1 MKANILV
8 LRALEAKQMA
18 KLEQNYT
25 LHFFNMTNPVK
36 QLPEQVAASINAIVT
51 SGTIALTNQ
60 LIDRLP
66 ELKIISSSGV
76 GYDAIDVELCNK
88 RAIKVCNTPGLM
100 TNDVADIA
108 IMLILATRRRLIF
121 GEQWVRSN
129 QWAEKG
135 PMPLTSSLTG
145 KKLGIVGLGRIGQAI
160 AARAQA
166 MQLEIAYF
174 GRNKQNNCE
183 YQYENKLIDLAK
195 WADILVVCCPGGK
208 ATVGLINKQIL
219 VALGK
224 QGTLI
229 NVARGSVV
237 DQEALIEALAN
248 KTIDSAGLDVFTKE
262 PCDGDIFKDLNN
274 IVLSPHHGSGTVET
288 RANMSQ
294 MVVDNLE
301 AYFSGKAL
309 ITPVN

>member
-1 MKANILV
+1 MKPNILV

-18 KLEQNYT
+18 ILEQNFT
-25 LHFFNMTNPVK
+25 LHFFNITAPVK
-36 QLPEQVAASINAIVT
+36 QLPEQVAASIIAIVT
-51 SGTIALTNQ
+51 SGTIALTNE

-66 ELKIISSSGV
+66 DLKIISSSGV
-76 GYDAIDVELCNK
+76 GYDAIDIELCNK
-88 RAIKVCNTPGLM
+88 RGIKVCNTPGLM
-100 TNDVADIA
+100 TNDTADLA
-108 IMLILATRRRLIF
+108 IMLILATRRRLMF
-121 GEQWVRSN
+121 GDQWLRSN

-135 PMPLTSSLTG
+135 PMPLTSSLSG

-160 AARAQA
+160 ATRAQA

-174 GRNKQNNCE
+174 GRNKKNNCD
-183 YQYENKLIDLAK
+183 YQYESQLIDLAN

-208 ATVGLINKQIL
+208 DTVGLINKQIL
-219 VALGK
+219 IALGK

-237 DQEALIEALAN
+237 DQTALIEALAN
-248 KTIDSAGLDVFTKE
+248 NTIDSAGLDVFTEE
-262 PCDGDIFKDLNN
+262 PCRGDIFKGLHNV
-274 IVLSPHHGSGTVET
+274 VLSPHHASGTVET

>member
-1 MKANILV
+1 MKPNILV

-18 KLEQNYT
+18 ILEQNFT
-25 LHFFNMTNPVK
+25 LHFFNITAPVK
-36 QLPEQVAASINAIVT
+36 QLPEQVAASIIAIVT
-51 SGTIALTNQ
+51 SGTIALTNE

-66 ELKIISSSGV
+66 DLKIISSSSV
-76 GYDAIDVELCNK
+76 GYDAIDIELCNK
-88 RAIKVCNTPGLM
+88 RGIKVCNTPGLM
-100 TNDVADIA
+100 TNDTADLA
-108 IMLILATRRRLIF
+108 IMLILATRRRLMF
-121 GEQWVRSN
+121 GDQWLRSN

-135 PMPLTSSLTG
+135 PMPLTSSLSG

-160 AARAQA
+160 ATRAQA

-174 GRNKQNNCE
+174 GRNKKNNCD
-183 YQYENKLIDLAK
+183 YQYESQLIDLAN

-208 ATVGLINKQIL
+208 DTVGLINKQIL
-219 VALGK
+219 IALGK

-237 DQEALIEALAN
+237 DQTALIEALAN
-248 KTIDSAGLDVFTKE
+248 NTIDSAGLDVFTEE
-262 PCDGDIFKDLNN
+262 PCRGDIFKGLHNV
-274 IVLSPHHGSGTVET
+274 VLSPHHASGTVET

>member
-1 MKANILV
+1 MKPNILV

-18 KLEQNYT
+18 ILEQNFT
-25 LHFFNMTNPVK
+25 LHFFNITAPVK
-36 QLPEQVAASINAIVT
+36 QLPEQVAASIIAIVT
-51 SGTIALTNQ
+51 SGTIALTNE

-66 ELKIISSSGV
+66 DLKIISSSGV
-76 GYDAIDVELCNK
+76 GYDAIDIELCNK
-88 RAIKVCNTPGLM
+88 RGIKVCNTPGLM
-100 TNDVADIA
+100 TNDTADLA
-108 IMLILATRRRLIF
+108 IMLILATRRRLMF
-121 GEQWVRSN
+121 GDQWLRSN

-135 PMPLTSSLTG
+135 PMPLTSSLSG

-160 AARAQA
+160 ATRAQA

-174 GRNKQNNCE
+174 GRNKKNNCD
-183 YQYENKLIDLAK
+183 YQYESQLIDLAN

-208 ATVGLINKQIL
+208 DTVGLINKQIL
-219 VALGK
+219 IALGK

-237 DQEALIEALAN
+237 DQTALIEALAN
-248 KTIDSAGLDVFTKE
+248 NTIDSGGLDVFTEE
-262 PCDGDIFKDLNN
+262 PCRGDIFKGLHNV
-274 IVLSPHHGSGTVET
+274 VLSPHHASGTVET

>member
-1 MKANILV
+1 MKPNILV

-18 KLEQNYT
+18 ILEQNFT
-25 LHFFNMTNPVK
+25 LHFFNITAPVK
-36 QLPEQVAASINAIVT
+36 QLPEQVAASIIAIVT
-51 SGTIALTNQ
+51 SGTIALTNE

-66 ELKIISSSGV
+66 NLKIISSSGV
-76 GYDAIDVELCNK
+76 GYDAIDIELCNK
-88 RAIKVCNTPGLM
+88 RSIKVCNTPGLM
-100 TNDVADIA
+100 TNDTADLA
-108 IMLILATRRRLIF
+108 IMLILATRRRLMF
-121 GEQWVRSN
+121 GDQWLRSN

-135 PMPLTSSLTG
+135 PMPLTSSLSG

-160 AARAQA
+160 ATRAQA

-174 GRNKQNNCE
+174 GRNKKNNCD
-183 YQYENKLIDLAK
+183 YQYESQLIDLAN

-208 ATVGLINKQIL
+208 DTVGLINKQIL
-219 VALGK
+219 IALGK

-237 DQEALIEALAN
+237 DQTALIEALAN
-248 KTIDSAGLDVFTKE
+248 NTIDSAGLDVFTEE
-262 PCDGDIFKDLNN
+262 PCRGDIFKGLHNV
-274 IVLSPHHGSGTVET
+274 VLSPHHASGTVET